1 MPIRAMRKEI
11 DPMSAI
17 AETNHSE
24 AVSCAAS
31 RRRVMQVTWS
41 LVAGGSEMYAFT
53 VASGLD
59 PQKYRSAMCALDKG
73 GAMEEEI
80 RRAGIPFEV
89 MNRRPGIDIGLMWRL
104 YKLFRKH
111 KVSVVHTHHF
121 NQLFYSLAGAR
132 LAGARIIH
140 TEHSVEYFK
149 RRRLRV
155 ALRLMSVFCDKI
167 LAIGE
172 DGARVLR
179 EQVGIPRR
187 KLEII
192 RAGINTDLFNH
203 SRSEARGALGL
214 AESARVVIIVARL
227 FPEKNH
233 RLLLQAFSD
242 VARRIESAKL
252 LIVGDG
258 VERDSIRSEIERLGL
273 QDSVEM
279 LGVRRDVARLLAA
292 SDVFVLSSDREGLPI
307 AALEAMAA
315 RKPVVATGVGDL
327 PLVVRDGETGRLV
340 PASDAKAM
348 AEALIEVLSDE
359 ERSREMGERARSMVT
374 EKFGLQ
380 AMIERHAALY
390 R

>member
-1 MPIRAMRKEI
+1 MEKET
-11 DPMSAI
+11 DRVSAS
-17 AETNHSE
+17 AETNRTE
-24 AVSCAAS
+24 AASCAKPL
-31 RRRVMQVTWS
+31 RRVMQVTWS

-53 VASGLD
+53 IASGLD
-59 PQKYRSAMCALDKG
+59 PQTYQSAICALDKG

-89 MNRRPGIDIGLMWRL
+89 MNRRPGVDIGLMWRL

-111 KVSVVHTHHF
+111 KVDVIHTHHF

-132 LAGARIIH
+132 LVGARIIH

-155 ALRLMSVFCDKI
+155 ALRWMSVFCHKI

-172 DGARVLR
+172 DGARALR

-187 KLEII
+187 KLEIVS
-192 RAGINTDLFNH
+192 AGVDPAAFNH
-203 SRSEARGALGL
+203 SRSEARQEFGI
-214 AESARVVIIVARL
+214 EEEARVAIIVARL

-233 RLLLQAFSD
+233 RLLLRAFSE
-242 VARRIESAKL
+242 VARRVTGARL

-258 VERDSIRSEIERLGL
+258 VERDSIRSEMERLGL

-307 AALEAMAA
+307 AVLEAMAA
-315 RKPVVATGVGDL
+315 GKPVVATGVGDL
-327 PLVVRDGETGRLV
+327 PLVVRDGETGRVV
-340 PASDAKAM
+340 PDGDAKAM
-348 AEALIEVLSDE
+348 AEAVIEVLSDE
-359 ERSREMGERARSMVT
+359 KQSREMGERARCLVAEEFSL
-374 EKFGLQ
+374 K
-380 AMIERHAALY
+380 AMIERHAQLY

>member
-1 MPIRAMRKEI
+1 
-11 DPMSAI
+11 MSAV
-17 AETNHSE
+17 AETNPSE
-24 AVSCAAS
+24 AVSCAAP
-31 RRRVMQVTWS
+31 RRTVMQVTWS
-41 LVAGGSEMYAFT
+41 MVAGGSEMYAFT
-53 VASGLD
+53 IASGLD
-59 PQKYRSAMCALDKG
+59 PLKYKSVMCALDKG

-80 RRAGIPFEV
+80 HRAGIPFEV

-111 KVSVVHTHHF
+111 KVDVVHTHHF

-149 RRRLRV
+149 RRRLRI
-155 ALRLMSVFCDKI
+155 ALRLMAFFCDKI

-172 DGARVLR
+172 DGARALR

-187 KLEII
+187 KLEIVC
-192 RAGINTDLFNH
+192 AGIDTARFDQ
-203 SRSEARGALGL
+203 SRSEARRALGL
-214 AESARVVIIVARL
+214 AESERVAIIVARL

-233 RLLLQAFSD
+233 RLLLEAFAD

-258 VERDSIRSEIERLGL
+258 VEEDSIRSEIERLGL
-273 QDSVEM
+273 QNNVEM

-307 AALEAMAA
+307 AVLEAMAA

-327 PLVVRDGETGRLV
+327 PLVVRDGETGRMVL
-340 PASDAKAM
+340 PKDAGSLADAM
-348 AEALIEVLSDE
+348 VEVLSDP
-359 ERSREMGERARSMVT
+359 ERAREMGERARLMVA
-374 EKFGLQ
+374 ERFSLQ
-380 AMIERHAALY
+380 AMIERHDALY